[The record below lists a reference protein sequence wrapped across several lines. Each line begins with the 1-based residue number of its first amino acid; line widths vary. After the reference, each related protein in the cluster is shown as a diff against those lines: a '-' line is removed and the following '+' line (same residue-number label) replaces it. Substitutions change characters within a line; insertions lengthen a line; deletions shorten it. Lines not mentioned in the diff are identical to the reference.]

1 MIDEAIHRQPD
12 LCLSRLCTQAH
23 VSTSGYYGWLSQKEY
38 SQVITVDD
46 EWVQNIFSHRKGKA
60 GARTIK
66 MLLQR
71 YFWVNMNLKK
81 IRRIMKK
88 YGLQTTIRRKNKY
101 KQGWLIGE
109 EHRLSPNILS
119 RQFNV
124 EKEDTVYSTDIT
136 CLDYGNRNRAYLSAV
151 KDLAVKDI
159 VLHTVSPGAGLYV
172 ATRGLEDLFSR
183 KPKNLIMHS
192 DQGCHYTSK
201 TYRDL
206 LAKWSVTQSMSRK
219 GNCLDNS
226 PIESFFGHLKDEVD
240 LQSCLTFEELV
251 AEIDRYINYYNNER
265 PQWGLKGKTP
275 AECRGFT

>member
-1 MIDEAIHRQPD
+1 
-12 LCLSRLCTQAH
+12 
-23 VSTSGYYGWLSQKEY
+23 
-38 SQVITVDD
+38 
-46 EWVQNIFSHRKGKA
+46 
-60 GARTIK
+60 

-71 YFWVNMNLKK
+71 HFWINMNLKK
-81 IRRIMKK
+81 IRRLMKK
-88 YGLQTTIRRKNKY
+88 YGLQATIRRKNKY
-101 KQGWLIGE
+101 KQGWVSGE
-109 EHRLSPNILS
+109 EHRVSPNILS

-124 EKEDTVYSTDIT
+124 EKKDTVYSTDIT
-136 CLDYGNRNRAYLSAV
+136 YLDYGKGNRAYLSAV

-159 VLHTVSPGAGLYV
+159 VHYTVAPGASLLV

-183 KPKNLIMHS
+183 KPKHLIMHS

-206 LAKWSVTQSMSRK
+206 LAKWGVTQSMSRK

-240 LQSCLTFEELV
+240 LQSCHTFEELV